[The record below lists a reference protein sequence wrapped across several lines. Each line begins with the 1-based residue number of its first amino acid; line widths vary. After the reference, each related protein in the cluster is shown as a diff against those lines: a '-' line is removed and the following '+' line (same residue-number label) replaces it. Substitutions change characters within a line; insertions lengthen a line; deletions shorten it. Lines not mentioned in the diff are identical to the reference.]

1 MTLVIAEAG
10 VNHNGD
16 ENLAHELIEIAAS
29 SGADIVKFQTFKAKN
44 LLTDSAPLADY
55 QLRNASSFSSQLEML
70 SKLELPF
77 KTFIKLKKYSESKG
91 IEFLSTA
98 FDSKSLQF
106 INTLNLK
113 RLKIPSG
120 DLTNSPLLLLHA
132 KTNKQIILSTGMA
145 SLDEIESALG
155 VIAFGYLQHS
165 NVMPSIKNFSNAFQS
180 SEGQKILEQKVTLLH
195 CTSEYPAP
203 LDEVNLNAINLLKSK
218 FGLQVGYSDHTEGIS
233 SAIAAT
239 ALGATII
246 EKHFTSNKD
255 LEGPD
260 HVASL
265 NPIELSGM
273 IQAIREVTKSL
284 GDYAKKPTR
293 SEIKNL
299 EIARKSIVANIK
311 ISKGEKFTT
320 KNLTTKRPG
329 TGLSPVFYWDL
340 IGKHAD
346 KDYKSGD
353 LISKLID

>member
-44 LLTDSAPLADY
+44 LLTNNTPLADY
-55 QLRNASSFSSQLEML
+55 QLRNTSSFRSQLDML
-70 SKLELPF
+70 AKLELPF
-77 KTFIKLKKYSESKG
+77 KTFKKLKKYSETKG

-98 FDSKSLQF
+98 FDNESLKF
-106 INTLNLK
+106 INTLNLE

-132 KTNKQIILSTGMA
+132 KTNKKLILSTGMA
-145 SLDEIESALG
+145 SLDEIELALG
-155 VIAFGYLQHS
+155 VIAFGYLRYS
-165 NVMPSIKNFSNAFQS
+165 NVKPSLKNFSNAFQS
-180 SEGQKILEQKVTLLH
+180 PEGQKILQQKVTLLH

-203 LDEVNLNAINLLKSK
+203 LDEVNLNAIKLLRHR

-246 EKHFTSNKD
+246 EKHFTANKD

-260 HVASL
+260 HIASL
-265 NPIELSGM
+265 DPIELRDM
-273 IQAIREVTKSL
+273 VQAIREVKKSL
-284 GDYAKKPTR
+284 GDYVKKPSS
-293 SEIKNL
+293 SEIKNIK
-299 EIARKSIVANIK
+299 IARKSIVANTT
-311 ISKGEKFTT
+311 ISKGQKFTT

-329 TGLSPVFYWDL
+329 TGLSPIYYWNL

-353 LISKLID
+353 LISKLIR